1 MGLIIPHSHVIHQK
15 PPKYACTLCPKVFT
29 EDERFQFEHHV
40 IREHPVEDLHKHS
53 PRMQAPGIF
62 DPDAGDAEWAKWI
75 REHQASDPDGW
86 RRWMLTGDGKSGGGI
101 GDG

>member
-1 MGLIIPHSHVIHQK
+1 MGLILPPSHQIHNE
-15 PPKYACTLCPKVFT
+15 PPAYACTLCEKVFAKGQRR
-29 EDERFQFEHHV
+29 EFEHHV
-40 IREHPVEDLHKHS
+40 IQGHPVEDLHPHS

-75 REHQASDPDGW
+75 RDHQASDPNGW
-86 RRWMLTGDGKSGGGI
+86 RRWMLTDAGKSGGGT